1 MSARM
6 ESDSMGFISV
16 EEDKIINAE
25 NGGFLQRRRWE
36 ELFQNFSYPFPVLMI
51 DQVAGLER
59 EKQIQTIKWVTAD
72 EPYLAGHFPGEPIV
86 PGVLTL
92 EGLIQ
97 SCLILIGES
106 FDRGRI
112 RASLEKVSRVKFKR
126 AILPGDR
133 VEFSAALV
141 SREGVFWKFK
151 GKARVGEE
159 TSAEADI
166 LINVAVREVGF
177 EL

>member
-1 MSARM
+1 
-6 ESDSMGFISV
+6 
-16 EEDKIINAE
+16 
-25 NGGFLQRRRWE
+25 
-36 ELFQNFSYPFPVLMI
+36 MI
-51 DQVAGLER
+51 DRVTALER
-59 EKQIQTIKWVTAD
+59 EKQIQTAKFVTAN
-72 EPYLAGHFPGEPIV
+72 ESYLAGHFPGEPIV

-97 SCLILIGES
+97 SCLLLVGDS
-106 FDRGRI
+106 FPHGRV
-112 RASLEKVSRVKFKR
+112 RVSLEKVSRVKFKR

-133 VEFSAALV
+133 VDFNAAV
-141 SREGVFWKFK
+141 ASRDGALWKFK

-166 LINVAVREVGF
+166 LLRVDVREVGF

>member
-1 MSARM
+1 
-6 ESDSMGFISV
+6 
-16 EEDKIINAE
+16 
-25 NGGFLQRRRWE
+25 
-36 ELFQNFSYPFPVLMI
+36 MI
-51 DQVAGLER
+51 DRVTALER
-59 EKQIQTIKWVTAD
+59 EKHVETAKYVTAN
-72 EPYLAGHFPGEPIV
+72 ESFLAGHFPGEPIV

-97 SCLILIGES
+97 TCLLLVGDS
-106 FDRGRI
+106 FPRGRV
-112 RASLEKVSRVKFKR
+112 RVSLEKVTRVKFKR

-133 VEFSAALV
+133 VDFSAALI
-141 SREGVFWKFK
+141 SREGGLWKFK

-166 LINVAVREVGF
+166 LLRVAVREVGF